1 MNIVTLT
8 GKAGSGKS
16 TALRKLAGSNPIL
29 GGAAVQA
36 MLPALESKAI
46 ALAPETFVDEV
57 SEALLGKLQKL
68 SKTYPTHYT
77 LFVCLQA

>member
-16 TALRKLAGSNPIL
+16 TALRKLAGSSPIL
-29 GGAAVQA
+29 SGAAVQS

-46 ALAPETFVDEV
+46 ALAPETFIDEV

-68 SKTYPTHYT
+68 AKAYPRHYYMV
-77 LFVCLQA
+77 VCLQA